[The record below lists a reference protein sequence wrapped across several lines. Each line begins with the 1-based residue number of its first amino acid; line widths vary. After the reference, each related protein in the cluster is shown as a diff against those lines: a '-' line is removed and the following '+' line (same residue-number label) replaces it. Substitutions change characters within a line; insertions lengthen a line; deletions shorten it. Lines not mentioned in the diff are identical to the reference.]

1 MLSYLLHELLRW
13 SRPDER
19 VDVDVDES
27 GHEELAVETVHDAA
41 VAGDDVAEILRG
53 KKPFILIHFRIF
65 ISSVR

>member
-1 MLSYLLHELLRW
+1 M
-13 SRPDER
+13 
-19 VDVDVDES
+19 DVDVDES